1 MVKFKQVILPSV
13 LALSLLVPGAAFAHD
28 GGKAG
33 GKLKGHSGK
42 PAISAPQHHKGGKG
56 DKGGPGHKGGMSV
69 QKQTLFT
76 LLAEKYSA
84 DTVKDWEA
92 VIAEGEKLRA
102 DIKSLVAAN
111 PGVKKSLKPQ
121 HSEDL
126 KAKLEAHKAVREAF
140 AAALKAKDA
149 DKIKS
154 SLASILTQLKERN
167 ALMASKLAELQS
179 ATAK

>member
-1 MVKFKQVILPSV
+1 M
-13 LALSLLVPGAAFAHD
+13 SLE
-28 GGKAG
+28 
-33 GKLKGHSGK
+33 
-42 PAISAPQHHKGGKG
+42 Q
-56 DKGGPGHKGGMSV
+56 
-69 QKQTLFT
+69 QTLFT

-102 DIKSLVAAN
+102 DIKTIADAN
-111 PGVKKSLKPQ
+111 PDLKKSLKPK
-121 HSEDL
+121 HTEDL
-126 KAKLEAHKAVREAF
+126 KAKMEAHKAVREAF

-154 SLASILTQLKERN
+154 SLASILSQLKERN
-167 ALMASKLAELQS
+167 GLMATKLAELQK